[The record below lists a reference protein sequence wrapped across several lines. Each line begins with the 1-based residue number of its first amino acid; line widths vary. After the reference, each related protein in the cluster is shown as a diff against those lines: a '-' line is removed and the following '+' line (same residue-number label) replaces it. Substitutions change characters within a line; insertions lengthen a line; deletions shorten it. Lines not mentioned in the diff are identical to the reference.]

1 MKLISMVA
9 VSALALCSAMAQAKV
24 VKYELDHLT
33 SENSLGGVH
42 YEGLDL
48 SGATS
53 ATLTV
58 NKVPGA
64 EPVLTSL
71 VMTFPDAM
79 KFSATNFKKIGEGF
93 YSATVAG
100 PWVFKEVFVD
110 IEVQSLELG
119 QGAQI
124 SAHVSERTL
133 YTLPSSSNKGE
144 VLFTALG
151 LTKDATPTRI
161 VSTKKVVLDSIS
173 YTVALRD
180 RLATLNSTTDARSG
194 FVLDVTAPGSATK
207 KIIFPGITFSVPD
220 IDKYE
225 AVSLVVEPMPGSN
238 MQWVKIQYRQIGTT
252 AILTTQ
258 PVAVPKLLI
267 L

>member
-1 MKLISMVA
+1 MKLLSVVA
-9 VSALALCSAMAQAKV
+9 VSALAMCSVIAQAKV
-24 VKYELDHLT
+24 VKYELDDLT
-33 SENSLGGVH
+33 SQNSLGGIH

-58 NKVPGA
+58 NKVVGA

-71 VMTFPDAM
+71 VLTFPDAM
-79 KFSATNFKKIGEGF
+79 KFSATNFKKIQPGL

-100 PWVFKEVFVD
+100 PWIFKEVFVD
-110 IEVQSLELG
+110 LQSQTLDLG
-119 QGAQI
+119 QGVHIEAY
-124 SAHVSERTL
+124 VSERTL
-133 YTLPSSSNKGE
+133 YTLPSTSNKGE
-144 VLFTALG
+144 LLFSARG
-151 LTKDATPTRI
+151 LTKDATASRV

-173 YTVALRD
+173 YTIGLRD
-180 RLATLNSTTDARSG
+180 RLATLSESPDARSG

-207 KIIFPGITFSVPD
+207 KILFPGITFGLQD

-225 AVSLVVEPMPGSN
+225 AVSLIVEPMPGSN
-238 MQWVKIQYRQIGTT
+238 MQWVKVQYREIGTT
-252 AILTTQ
+252 VLLTTQ
-258 PVAVPKLLI
+258 GVAVPKLLI